1 MSDPRTKG
9 IKAAFYGKTI
19 KWIDTKS
26 VNFWVFHFTDGTT
39 AGIDTEAMGHG
50 LYGPVVS
57 SVPDFYKPSKPE
69 KEACQHCNDDGCDPC
84 GAVSREDCIC

>member
-1 MSDPRTKG
+1 MPRTKG

-26 VNFWVFHFTDGTT
+26 VNFWVFHFTDGTK
-39 AGIDTEAMGHG
+39 AGIDTEAMGYG

-57 SVPDFYKPSKPE
+57 AVSDDYQASCPQPSK
-69 KEACQHCNDDGCDPC
+69 
-84 GAVSREDCIC
+84 